1 MVCKKIKPVNPKEIN
16 PEYSLEGLMPKLQY
30 FDHMM
35 QRANSVE
42 KTLKLRKTEGKRKRG
57 LQRMRWLDRITDS
70 VDMNLG
76 KFCETVKDR
85 GALHAAVCG
94 VTKVGYDLA
103 TEQQQQIKC

>member
-1 MVCKKIKPVNPKEIN
+1 MVLEKTLESLLDCEEIKPVNPKEIN

-70 VDMNLG
+70 VNMNLS
-76 KFCETVKDR
+76 KPQVTVEDR
-85 GALHAAVCG
+85 GAWHAAVHG
-94 VTKVGYDLA
+94 VTKS
-103 TEQQQQIKC
+103 QSN